1 MENSKNMDVSI
12 YPKKMKPKNGISRF
26 AQNLIKYRWQ
36 YLMILPAIILLFLFN
51 YMPMVGL
58 QIAFKSFS
66 VGNTIWN
73 APWVGFENFSFLSDK
88 EFWHII
94 ANTLIITVLRLI
106 TSFPAPIILALLIN
120 EVRSLWFKR
129 VVQTISYLPHFISW
143 VVVAYILDSFLSPNG
158 GIVNQVIQ
166 HFGGKAIFFMGDT
179 SWFRPIVILSSV
191 WKDVGWGTIIYL
203 AAITSIDPQLYEAAM
218 VEGAGKWKQTRY
230 ITLPSLVPT
239 IMLLLILAIPSILSA
254 GIDQIYPLMNNAN
267 LSVSTVIDTYV
278 LMNGLQQGYYS
289 MASAVGLLSSLIGLG
304 LVLFTNGISHKISGE
319 GLW

>member
-1 MENSKNMDVSI
+1 M
-12 YPKKMKPKNGISRF
+12 KNGNSGLGDMQIQRKNGLERF
-26 AQNLIKYRWQ
+26 GGNLVKYRWQ
-36 YLMILPAIILLFLFN
+36 YLMILPGMVLLFLFN
-51 YMPMVGL
+51 YMPMMGM

-73 APWVGFENFSFLSDK
+73 APWVGLENFTFLKDR
-88 EFWHII
+88 EFWHIVS
-94 ANTLIITVLRLI
+94 NTLIITVLRLL

-120 EVRSLWFKR
+120 EVRSVLFKR
-129 VVQTISYLPHFISW
+129 VVQTVSYLPHFISW

-158 GIVNQVIQ
+158 GVVNQVI
-166 HFGGKAIFFMGDT
+166 HAFGGKTIFFMGDT
-179 SWFRPIVILSSV
+179 TWFRPIVILSSV

-203 AAITSIDPQLYEAAM
+203 AAITAIDPQLYEAAM
-218 VEGAGKWKQTRY
+218 VEGAGKWKQVIY

-267 LSVSTVIDTYV
+267 LGVSQVIDTYV

-289 MASAVGLLSSLIGLG
+289 MASAVGLLSSVLGLG
-304 LVLFTNGISHKISGE
+304 LVLFTNKVSHKISGE